1 MESIDLSSS
10 FDTNNVTNMRKMF
23 SDCYKLIYIDLS
35 LFNAKNLTN
44 IERMFAKSYNLKKIK
59 ITREFYE
66 KIKDKLRNDIKIIYV

>member
-1 MESIDLSSS
+1 
-10 FDTNNVTNMRKMF
+10 MF

-66 KIKDKLRNDIKIIYV
+66 KIKDDLKTDIEIIYV